1 MEWRLEEFRE
11 HTSVQLSR
19 CAVPAAWRD
28 FEAVSWVLDMDRG
41 DEQREYD
48 E

>member
-1 MEWRLEEFRE
+1 MDWRLEEFLE

-28 FEAVSWVLDMDRG
+28 FAAVSWVFDMDRG